1 MKNQLRNDAWGP
13 TIFWVWPLQDSS
25 KELCRKVMERQ
36 YENYK
41 DVIVDQ
47 DCRDCRVS
55 RDQPGFGAAK
65 WYEWILSIHKLG
77 RGAITMI

>member
-1 MKNQLRNDAWGP
+1 
-13 TIFWVWPLQDSS
+13 LQDSS

-47 DCRDCRVS
+47 DCRDCRVA
-55 RDQPGFGAAK
+55 RDQPGFGAA
-65 WYEWILSIHKLG
+65 WILSIHKLG

>member
-41 DVIVDQ
+41 DVI
-47 DCRDCRVS
+47 
-55 RDQPGFGAAK
+55 
-65 WYEWILSIHKLG
+65 
-77 RGAITMI
+77 RGSGLQGLQGVQRSARFWGCQVV

>member
-25 KELCRKVMERQ
+25 KELCR
-36 YENYK
+36 
-41 DVIVDQ
+41 
-47 DCRDCRVS
+47 
-55 RDQPGFGAAK
+55 DQPGFGAAK

>member
-25 KELCRKVMERQ
+25 KELCRKVMERLAFGGLAKGQ
-36 YENYK
+36 
-41 DVIVDQ
+41 Q